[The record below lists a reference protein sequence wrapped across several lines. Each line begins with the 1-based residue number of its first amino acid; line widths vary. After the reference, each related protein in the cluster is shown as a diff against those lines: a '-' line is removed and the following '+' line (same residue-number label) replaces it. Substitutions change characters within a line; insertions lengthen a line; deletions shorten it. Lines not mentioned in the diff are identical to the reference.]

1 MPRAT
6 SQSENHS
13 CLWIKLPDKPST
25 KKRRIRFG
33 KALSKWG
40 LRTVWNGTPSCGS
53 SCACSNHRGQR
64 AKAGGSSSPTACPAP
79 STSVCAQG
87 QDTTHILLRQRC
99 WKWIQKKIQAPH
111 ILLISFHY
119 KTPQLKGSSDLP
131 PGFSSWGFQAWSGSC
146 PTSPS
151 ARLRHRHFSKLV
163 VFHSTS
169 TAEFLQH
176 LQLLQGPAK
185 IHLYLFRK
193 RIHWQSSILQSSSQG
208 PGMLCRTLKC
218 SRIAHSH
225 VSLVFSS
232 EWWPK

>member
-13 CLWIKLPDKPST
+13 CRWIKLPEKPST
-25 KKRRIRFG
+25 KKTKIRFG
-33 KALSKWG
+33 KACQSEAWG
-40 LRTVWNGTPSCGS
+40 QCEMELPLVEAAVLVQTTEGREQKQGAAAPPQPAWHPAQLCVHRDRTQPTSPWD
-53 SCACSNHRGQR
+53 
-64 AKAGGSSSPTACPAP
+64 KDAG
-79 STSVCAQG
+79 
-87 QDTTHILLRQRC
+87 
-99 WKWIQKKIQAPH
+99 KWIQKKIQAPH
-111 ILLISFHY
+111 ILVISFHY

-131 PGFSSWGFQAWSGSC
+131 PGFFSRGFQAWSGSC

-151 ARLRHRHFSKLV
+151 ARLRHRHFFKLV

-185 IHLYLFRK
+185 THLYLFRK

-225 VSLVFSS
+225 VSPGFSS